1 MDKLKNKKTV
11 ISVLSAVFVVLVV
24 VYAWPHETLAPMN
37 HSSKQTPKPAPTQK
51 DSFDKSLYP
60 TDSSSSI
67 WAVVNKGRALPSSY
81 TPADLV
87 VPAVPLRLSAGA
99 NEMHL
104 RQAAADALVMMFQ
117 AAKDTGVDLMLAS
130 GYRSYTDQV
139 SVYNSYVAQSGT
151 AQADTFSARPG
162 HSEHQT
168 GLAADIEPV
177 SRTCEVDQCFESTK
191 EGQWLAANSYRFGF
205 IIRYQKN
212 TEDLTGYEYE
222 PWHVRY
228 VGADLAGQIKQ
239 SGQTL
244 EQFFGLPAFTNY
256 PSNSFQL
263 KP

>member
-1 MDKLKNKKTV
+1 
-11 ISVLSAVFVVLVV
+11 
-24 VYAWPHETLAPMN
+24 
-37 HSSKQTPKPAPTQK
+37 
-51 DSFDKSLYP
+51 
-60 TDSSSSI
+60 
-67 WAVVNKGRALPSSY
+67 
-81 TPADLV
+81 
-87 VPAVPLRLSAGA
+87 
-99 NEMHL
+99 MHL